1 MKVVIPTSAVI
12 VLVLVVSI
20 PMILSI
26 LSGLFGGVE
35 GFECWCRSDT
45 GSFAQTAQ
53 QPAGTAAIVVAPYSQ
68 WAGVSSGFPDPRAS
82 IIWNTANAQTSAPVN
97 ATSVNFS
104 KAYYNAT
111 GAAQSVTVHVL
122 CDDTASISL
131 NGTSVGTVNW
141 GTYAKLPATFTTGN
155 NVITA
160 AAKNAGNAPNPA
172 GLMLT
177 VTDST
182 GKVLFSTDATWTW
195 V

>member
-1 MKVVIPTSAVI
+1 MIPTRALI

-35 GFECWCRSDT
+35 GFECWCRSDS

-53 QPAGTAAIVVAPYSQ
+53 QPAGTAALVAAPYSQ
-68 WAGVSSGFPDPRAS
+68 WANVSSGFPDPQAS
-82 IIWNTANAQTSAPVN
+82 IIWNTANSQTSAPVN
-97 ATSVNFS
+97 ASPVNFS
-104 KAYYNAT
+104 KAYFNKT

-122 CDDTASISL
+122 CDDTATISV

-141 GTYAKLPATFTTGN
+141 NNYAKLPATFTPGN

-160 AAKNAGNAPNPA
+160 AAKNIVGAA
-172 GLMLT
+172 GLLLT